1 MTKIIEYIT
10 TNYTW
15 FLGGAIIVV
24 LAIIGYYADKTN
36 FGQGKS
42 KSKNNQDNKKQDKFE
57 LDKMTNDNLNEVED
71 EANPDIIN
79 AKEIFQ
85 ENSLE
90 DIPNDEYNNPDELNK
105 EYYNI
110 FDENNESI
118 NESKNQEVGYGF
130 NPENVFSIVND
141 SNLTQNEDPLFS
153 QELNNNDLEISNLV
167 GDIQN
172 QNNNILDNISNINQE
187 SQLYNNELTDPLI
200 NNEEKTNPELNFDL
214 FASNDSEENKLKIPK
229 NIEENQNNNQV
240 DQTNFEKFD
249 EQFNTIIPKKEI
261 INSELLEDI
270 DELSLDKSKKFT
282 IDDIP
287 DLDDVDLPE
296 IRETKISEND
306 IWKF

>member
-1 MTKIIEYIT
+1 MTEIIEYIT
-10 TNYTW
+10 SNYTW
-15 FLGGAIIVV
+15 FLGGAIIIV

-42 KSKNNQDNKKQDKFE
+42 KLKNEQNNKKQDKFE
-57 LDKMTNDNLNEVED
+57 LDKIANDNSKEIED
-71 EANPDIIN
+71 EDNQEIIN
-79 AKEIFQ
+79 AKEIFE

-90 DIPNDEYNNPDELNK
+90 DIPNDEYSNSEDLNK

-110 FDENNESI
+110 FDENNKII
-118 NESKNQEVGYGF
+118 NKNEQDEYNF
-130 NPENVFSIVND
+130 NPDNVFNIPET
-141 SNLTQNEDPLFS
+141 SNLNQSEDLLFS
-153 QELNNNDLEISNLV
+153 PELNDLEINNFS

-172 QNNNILDNISNINQE
+172 QNNNILDNISNINKE
-187 SQLYNNELTDPLI
+187 SQLYNNELTDTLI
-200 NNEEKTNPELNFDL
+200 NNDEEKTNQELNL
-214 FASNDSEENKLKIPK
+214 NLLTSNEDNELKIPI
-229 NIEENQNNNQV
+229 NIEENKTD
-240 DQTNFEKFD
+240 DQMIQANFEKFD

-261 INSELLEDI
+261 VNSELLEDI

>member
-1 MTKIIEYIT
+1 MTEIIEYIT
-10 TNYTW
+10 SNYTW
-15 FLGGAIIVV
+15 FLGGAIIIV

-42 KSKNNQDNKKQDKFE
+42 KLKNEQDNKKQDKFE
-57 LDKMTNDNLNEVED
+57 LDKIANDNLKEIED
-71 EANPDIIN
+71 EDNQEIIN
-79 AKEIFQ
+79 AKEIFE

-90 DIPNDEYNNPDELNK
+90 DIPNDEYSNSEDLNK

-110 FDENNESI
+110 FDENNKII
-118 NESKNQEVGYGF
+118 NENEEDEYNF
-130 NPENVFSIVND
+130 NPDNVFIPDD
-141 SNLTQNEDPLFS
+141 SNSNQSEDLLFS
-153 QELNNNDLEISNLV
+153 PELNDLEINNFN

-172 QNNNILDNISNINQE
+172 QNNNILDNISNVNQE
-187 SQLYNNELTDPLI
+187 SQLYNNELTDTLI
-200 NNEEKTNPELNFDL
+200 NNDEEKTNQELNLDL
-214 FASNDSEENKLKIPK
+214 LTSNKDNELKIPI
-229 NIEENQNNNQV
+229 NIEENKTD
-240 DQTNFEKFD
+240 DQMIQANFEKFD

-261 INSELLEDI
+261 VNSELLEDI